1 MITLTQRDQHERSIA
16 AIDAA
21 YREQQ
26 QHLLHPDA
34 PPLPVRTSKGLGWK
48 PDLPD
53 ARDHVVTQKL
63 IRSIARRNGVLAWRA
78 GASIKVP
85 SKLDQRESGFMPP
98 VYDQSALG
106 SCTSNAIAGAYEYE
120 QRREGLADFMPSRL
134 FNYYGE
140 REIEGWIPWDTGAFI
155 RDGMIVAN
163 KLGFPDERLW
173 PYNIT
178 RFAERPP
185 AAAYTEALK
194 HRTIAY
200 ARVMTAGRE
209 RDCKLVMAAGTPVVF
224 GFTVYSSFFDV
235 GRDGIVKVPDIQR
248 ENVEGGHAVL
258 MVGYRRL
265 KPRGAFYAIVR
276 NSWGTSW
283 GDEGYCYFPMM
294 WLMNEMNADDFWTI
308 TDVTDA

>member
-1 MITLTQRDQHERSIA
+1 MTTEQRISAR
-16 AIDAA
+16 DAA
-21 YREQQ
+21 ATDLHARTT
-26 QHLLHPDA
+26 HPDT
-34 PPLPVRTSKGLGWK
+34 PPLPARTTRGLGWK

-53 ARDHVVTQKL
+53 ARDHVVTLPL
-63 IRSIARRNGVLAWRA
+63 IRAMARSAGVLASKA
-78 GASIKVP
+78 TTIKVP
-85 SKLDQRESGFMPP
+85 SAIDLRATGFMPP

-106 SCTSNAIAGAYEYE
+106 SCTSNAIAGGYEYE
-120 QRREGLADFMPSRL
+120 QRREGLMDFMPSRL

-173 PYNIT
+173 PYQIS

-185 AAAYTEALK
+185 AAAYEDAKK
-194 HRTIAY
+194 HKTVSY
-200 ARVMTAGRE
+200 ARVMTDGRE
-209 RDCKLVMAAGTPVVF
+209 RDCKLVLAAQTPVVF

-235 GRDGIVKVPDIQR
+235 GRDGIVKVPDITR

-258 MVGYRRL
+258 MVGYKRL

-283 GDEGYCYFPMM
+283 GDAGYCYFPMM

-308 TDVTDA
+308 SDVQD